1 MKLKKLILSIA
12 TISVTLMLLSISGFT
27 GEISENGCM
36 DVMVGKDATVDG
48 SVITSHTVDG
58 WYDSTLCI
66 RVVPGQTFPTGA
78 MADVSYGLVREEL
91 ALPYVIGSIPQVKKT
106 YTYFHDAYS
115 HANEHQLMIGETTIG
130 QKEVLSTF
138 PPPTGKAIMT
148 IEQLAAFALQR
159 TDNAKDAILEMGR
172 LAEKWGFLPS
182 CADMGECLTVTDPLE
197 GWVFEIF
204 SVGVAW
210 DPTTGKP
217 GAVWAAQRVPDDEIV
232 CVPNISR
239 IRELDPSRPDQM
251 ASANYM
257 QEAIDLG
264 IDVYD
269 TSGNF
274 IWQESYTPALG
285 GWSLSSEWV
294 RIRLHLV
301 YSWAAPSM
309 EWDPYKETQTY
320 PFSIKPEK
328 KVSVQDVIDLQ
339 RSTLTGT
346 VFDMEADPGWLVPG
360 PGGTSVKSPFAT
372 PFPGGDLRKLLT
384 IPYHRPA
391 ARQGCS
397 FGTVTQAREKI
408 LVNGVLEQAPDW
420 IGGVMWFYF
429 DNPHT
434 SIHIPIYVGVQDIP
448 LSWTTFNR
456 TQFSLDTDRWA
467 FMLADDLV
475 NRRYQ
480 DAIVDLR
487 AVRDPLQ
494 TKFLNEQSTID
505 ENAFNKPNEVQAKK
519 YLTDYTKNCM
529 KQATDAYWDLNW
541 ELIAKYTN
549 NTGLTP

>member
-1 MKLKKLILSIA
+1 MKLKRLLIVIYVALM
-12 TISVTLMLLSISGFT
+12 ISAIFSVGVYAR
-27 GEISENGCM
+27 CM
-36 DVMVGKDATVDG
+36 DVMVGKSATVDG

-58 WYDSTLCI
+58 WYDSDLNI
-66 RVVPGQTFPTGA
+66 RVVPGQEFPDGA
-78 MADVSYGLVREEL
+78 MADVYWGMVREEVNQ
-91 ALPYVIGSIPQVKKT
+91 PKKIGEIPQVKQT

-115 HANEHQLMIGETTIG
+115 HGNEYQVLIGETTIG
-130 QKEVLSTF
+130 AKEELLTF
-138 PPPTGKAIMT
+138 LGENAIMT
-148 IEQLAAFALQR
+148 IEQLSAFALQR
-159 TDNAKDAILEMGR
+159 TKTARDAIKTMGE
-172 LAEKWGFLPS
+172 LAEKYGFLGS
-182 CADMGECLTVTDPLE
+182 CIEQGECLTVTDPNE

-204 SVGVAW
+204 PVGIGW
-210 DPTTGKP
+210 DPDSGKP
-217 GAVWAAQRVPDDEIV
+217 GAVWAAQRVPDGEIV

-239 IRELDPSRPDQM
+239 IREIDLSQPDYFM
-251 ASANYM
+251 ASENYM
-257 QEAIDLG
+257 QEAIDR
-264 IDVYD
+264 DWYNPD
-269 TSGNF
+269 SGEPF
-274 IWQESYTPALG
+274 IWQEAYTPLLG

-328 KVSVQDVIDLQ
+328 KVSVQDVINLQ

-346 VFDMEADPGWLVPG
+346 VFDMEANPAWLVPG
-360 PGGTSVKSPFAT
+360 PEGKVVKSPFAT
-372 PFPGGDLRKLLT
+372 PFPGGDLRKLLN

-397 FGTVTQAREKI
+397 FGVVTQARDW
-408 LVNGVLEQAPDW
+408 LPDP
-420 IGGVMWFYF
+420 IGGILWFYF

-434 SIHIPIYVGVQDIP
+434 SIHVPIYVGVQEIP
-448 LSWTTFNR
+448 DSWTTFNR
-456 TQFSLDTDRWA
+456 TEFSLEADRWA

-480 DAIVDLR
+480 DAMQDLK

-494 TKFLNEQSTID
+494 AEFFANQETIEKKALELYNED
-505 ENAFNKPNEVQAKK
+505 PMKAKE
-519 YLTDYTKNCM
+519 YLTAYTQEAMEK
-529 KQATDAYWDLNW
+529 ATKAYWDLNW

>member
-1 MKLKKLILSIA
+1 MRLKKLILSIA
-12 TISVTLMLLSISGFT
+12 TISVTLILLSISGFT
-27 GEISENGCM
+27 GGLGENGCM

-58 WYDSTLCI
+58 WYDSTLNI
-66 RVVPGQTFPTGA
+66 RVIPGQKFPKGA
-78 MADVSYGLVREEL
+78 MVDVYWGLVREEMDQ
-91 ALPYVIGSIPQVKKT
+91 PKKIGEIPQVEQT

-115 HANEHQLMIGETTIG
+115 HANEHQVLIGETTIG
-130 QKEVLSTF
+130 QKEELKTF
-138 PPPTGKAIMT
+138 LDENAIMT
-148 IEQLAAFALQR
+148 IEQLSAFALQR
-159 TDNAKDAILEMGR
+159 AETARDAIKVMGE
-172 LAEKWGFLPS
+172 LGEKYGFLGS
-182 CADMGECLTVTDPLE
+182 CNFEGECLTVTDPNE

-204 SVGVAW
+204 SVGVGW
-210 DPTTGKP
+210 DPASGKP
-217 GAVWAAQRVPDDEIV
+217 GAIWAAQRVPDDEIV

-239 IRELDPSRPDQM
+239 IREIDLSQPGYFM
-251 ASANYM
+251 ASENYM
-257 QEAIDLG
+257 QEAIDRG
-264 IDVYD
+264 WYD
-269 TSGNF
+269 PASGEPF
-274 IWQESYTPALG
+274 IWQEAYTPAVG

-328 KVSVQDVIDLQ
+328 KVSVQDVINLQ

-346 VFDMEADPGWLVPG
+346 VFDMEANPAWLVPG
-360 PGGTSVKSPFAT
+360 PEGTVVKSPFAT
-372 PFPGGDLRKLLT
+372 PFPGGDLRKLLN

-397 FGTVTQAREKI
+397 FGVVTQARNW
-408 LVNGVLEQAPDW
+408 LPDP
-420 IGGVMWFYF
+420 IGGIIWFYF
-429 DNPHT
+429 DNPNT
-434 SIHIPIYVGVQDIP
+434 SIHVPIYVGVQEIP
-448 LSWTTFNR
+448 SSWTTFNR
-456 TQFSLDTDRWA
+456 TQFSLEADRWA

-480 DAIVDLR
+480 DAIQDLK

-494 TKFLNEQSTID
+494 AEFFANQEAVEKKALELYNED
-505 ENAFNKPNEVQAKK
+505 PMKAKQ
-519 YLTDYTKNCM
+519 YLTEYTHEAMAK
-529 KQATDAYWDLNW
+529 ATKAYWDLNW

>member
-1 MKLKKLILSIA
+1 MRVKRTLSVLGIALILVAILGLA
-12 TISVTLMLLSISGFT
+12 VYA
-27 GEISENGCM
+27 CM

-58 WYDSTLCI
+58 WYDSDLCI
-66 RVVPGQTFPTGA
+66 RVIPGQKFPKGA
-78 MADVSYGLVREEL
+78 MVDVYWGLVREEVDQ
-91 ALPYVIGSIPQVKKT
+91 PKKIGEIPQVEET

-115 HANEHQLMIGETTIG
+115 HGNEHQVMIGETTIG
-130 QKEVLSTF
+130 QKEELSTF
-138 PPPTGKAIMT
+138 LGEKAIMT
-148 IEQLAAFALQR
+148 IEQLEAFALQR
-159 TDNAKDAILEMGR
+159 TKTARDAIKLMGE
-172 LAEKWGFLPS
+172 LGEKYGFLPS
-182 CADMGECLTVTDPLE
+182 CADQGECLTVTDPKE

-204 SVGVAW
+204 SVGIGW
-210 DPTTGKP
+210 DPASGKP

-239 IRELDPSRPDQM
+239 IREIDLSKPDYFM
-251 ASANYM
+251 ASKNYM
-257 QEAIDLG
+257 QEAIDRG
-264 IDVYD
+264 WYD
-269 TSGNF
+269 PGSGKPF
-274 IWQESYTPALG
+274 IWQEAYTPALG

-294 RIRLHLV
+294 RIRLYLV
-301 YSWAAPSM
+301 YSFAAPSL

-328 KVSVQDVIDLQ
+328 KVSVMDVIELQ

-346 VFDMEADPGWLVPG
+346 VFDMEADAAWLVPG
-360 PGGTSVKSPFAT
+360 PEGQCVKSPFAT
-372 PFPGGDLRKLLT
+372 PFPGGDLRKLLN

-397 FGTVTQAREKI
+397 FGVVTQARDW
-408 LVNGVLEQAPDW
+408 LPDP

-429 DNPHT
+429 DNPNT
-434 SIHIPIYVGVQDIP
+434 SIHVPIYAGVQEIP

-456 TQFSLDTDRWA
+456 TQFSLESDRWA

-480 DAIVDLR
+480 DAIVDLK

-494 TKFLNEQSTID
+494 AEFLANQEAVEKKALDLYNED
-505 ENAFNKPNEVQAKK
+505 PMKAKQ
-519 YLTDYTKNCM
+519 YLTTYTHEAMAK
-529 KQATDAYWDLNW
+529 ATKAFWDLNW

>member
-12 TISVTLMLLSISGFT
+12 TISVTLMLLAISGFT
-27 GEISENGCM
+27 GEISDNGCM
-36 DVMVGKDATVDG
+36 DVMVGKGATVDG

-66 RVVPGQTFPTGA
+66 RVIPGETFPEGA

-91 ALPYVIGSIPQVKKT
+91 DPPYKIGEIPQVSET

-115 HANEHQLMIGETTIG
+115 HVNEKQVMIGETTIG
-130 QKEVLSTF
+130 QKDVLKTF

-159 TDNAKDAILEMGR
+159 TDTARDAIEEMGR
-172 LAEKWGFLPS
+172 LGEQYGFLPS
-182 CADMGECLTVTDPLE
+182 CADMGECLTVTDPDE

-210 DPTTGKP
+210 DPANFDENNSDTF

-239 IRELDPSRPDQM
+239 IRV
-251 ASANYM
+251 
-257 QEAIDLG
+257 IDLG
-264 IDVYD
+264 EPDYFMASDNYEQCAIDHDIAVYD

-301 YSWAAPSM
+301 YSWAAPSL
-309 EWDPYKETQTY
+309 EWDPYKETQAY
-320 PFSIKPEK
+320 PFSIEPEQQ
-328 KVSVQDVIDLQ
+328 VSVMDVIELQ

-346 VFDMEADPGWLVPG
+346 VFDMEANPAWLVPG
-360 PGGTSVKSPFAT
+360 PEDTVVKSPFAT
-372 PFPGGDLRKLLT
+372 PFPGRDLRKLLN

-391 ARQGCS
+391 ARHGCS
-397 FGTVTQAREKI
+397 FGVVTQARDW
-408 LVNGVLEQAPDW
+408 LPDP

-429 DNPHT
+429 DNPNT
-434 SIHIPIYVGVQDIP
+434 SIHVPIYVGVQEIP
-448 LSWTTFNR
+448 DSWTIFNR
-456 TQFSLDTDRWA
+456 TQFSLDADRWA

-480 DAIVDLR
+480 DAIEDLK

-494 TKFLNEQSTID
+494 AEFFANQEAVEKKALELYNED
-505 ENAFNKPNEVQAKK
+505 PMKAKQ
-519 YLTDYTKNCM
+519 YLTEYTHEAMAK
-529 KQATDAYWDLNW
+529 ATKAYWDLNW

>member
-1 MKLKKLILSIA
+1 MKLKKLILNIA

-27 GEISENGCM
+27 GGLGENGCM

-58 WYDSTLCI
+58 WYDSTLNI
-66 RVVPGQTFPTGA
+66 RVIPGQKFPKGA
-78 MADVSYGLVREEL
+78 MADVHWGLVREEL
-91 ALPYVIGSIPQVKKT
+91 DLPVKIGEIPQVEQT

-115 HANEHQLMIGETTIG
+115 HANEHQVLIGETTIG
-130 QKEVLSTF
+130 QKEELKTF
-138 PPPTGKAIMT
+138 LGENAIMT

-159 TDNAKDAILEMGR
+159 TETARDAVKVMGE
-172 LAEKWGFLPS
+172 LGEKYGFLGS
-182 CADMGECLTVTDPLE
+182 CNFEGECLTVTDPNE

-204 SVGVAW
+204 GVGVGW
-210 DPTTGKP
+210 DPASGKP
-217 GAVWAAQRVPDDEIV
+217 GAIWASQRVPDDEIL

-239 IRELDPSRPDQM
+239 IREIDLSQPDYFM
-251 ASANYM
+251 ASENYM
-257 QEAIDLG
+257 QEAIDRG
-264 IDVYD
+264 WYD
-269 TSGNF
+269 PASGEPF
-274 IWQESYTPALG
+274 IWQEAYTPALG

-328 KVSVQDVIDLQ
+328 KVSVQDVINLQ

-346 VFDMEADPGWLVPG
+346 VFDMEANPAWLVPG
-360 PGGTSVKSPFAT
+360 PEDIVVKSPFAT
-372 PFPGGDLRKLLT
+372 PFPGRDLRKLLN

-397 FGTVTQAREKI
+397 FGVVTQARNW
-408 LVNGVLEQAPDW
+408 LPDA
-420 IGGVMWFYF
+420 IGGIIWFYF
-429 DNPHT
+429 DNPNT
-434 SIHIPIYVGVQDIP
+434 SIHVPIYVGVQEIP
-448 LSWTTFNR
+448 SSWTTFNR
-456 TQFSLDTDRWA
+456 TQFSLETDRWA

-480 DAIVDLR
+480 DAIQDLK

-494 TKFLNEQSTID
+494 AEFFANQEAVEKKALELYNED
-505 ENAFNKPNEVQAKK
+505 PMKAKQ
-519 YLTDYTKNCM
+519 YLTEYTHEAMAK
-529 KQATDAYWDLNW
+529 ATKAYWDLNW

>member
-1 MKLKKLILSIA
+1 MRLKKLILGIGI
-12 TISVTLMLLSISGFT
+12 ISVALMLLAIFGFT
-27 GEISENGCM
+27 DEISENGCM
-36 DVMVGKDATVDG
+36 DVMVGKGATVDG

-66 RVVPGQTFPTGA
+66 RVIPGKKFSKGD
-78 MADVSYGLVREEL
+78 MADVYYGLVREEL
-91 ALPYVIGSIPQVKKT
+91 DPPYVIGQIPQVSET
-106 YTYFHDAYS
+106 YTYFHDAYC

-130 QKEVLSTF
+130 QKEELSTF
-138 PPPTGKAIMT
+138 VGEEAIMT
-148 IEQLAAFALQR
+148 IEQLTAFALQR
-159 TDNAKDAILEMGR
+159 TDNAIDAIQEMGR
-172 LAEKWGFLPS
+172 LAEQYGFLPS
-182 CADMGECLTVTDPLE
+182 CAGAGECLTVTDPE
-197 GWVFEIF
+197 EAWVFEVF
-204 SVGVAW
+204 SVGVGW
-210 DPTTGKP
+210 SPESGKP
-217 GAVWAAQRVPDDEIV
+217 GAVWAAQRVPDDEMV

-239 IRELDPSRPDQM
+239 IREIDIDDIDYFM
-251 ASANYM
+251 ASTNYM
-257 QEAIDLG
+257 QEAIDRG
-264 IDVYD
+264 WYD
-269 TSGNF
+269 PASGEPF
-274 IWQESYTPALG
+274 IWQEAYTPLLG

-328 KVSVQDVIDLQ
+328 KVSVQDVINLQ

-346 VFDMEADPGWLVPG
+346 VFDMEANPAWLVPG
-360 PGGTSVKSPFAT
+360 PEGKVVKSPFAT
-372 PFPGGDLRKLLT
+372 PFPGGDLRKLLN

-391 ARQGCS
+391 ARHGCS
-397 FGTVTQAREKI
+397 FGVVTQARSK
-408 LVNGVLEQAPDW
+408 LPGHTGPVPDY

-434 SIHIPIYVGVQDIP
+434 SVHIPIYVGVQDIP

-456 TQFSLDTDRWA
+456 TQFSLESDRWA

-480 DAIVDLR
+480 DAIQDLK

-494 TKFLNEQSTID
+494 NKFLNEQSAID
-505 ENAFNKPNEVQAKK
+505 ANALAKNPAQAKK
-519 YLTDYTKNCM
+519 YLTQYTQDCM
-529 KQATDAYWDLNW
+529 KQATDAYWKLNW

>member
-1 MKLKKLILSIA
+1 MRLKKLILGIA
-12 TISVTLMLLSISGFT
+12 TISITLMLLSISGFT

-58 WYDSTLCI
+58 WYDSDLCI
-66 RVVPGQTFPTGA
+66 RVIPGQTFPPGA
-78 MADVSYGLVREEL
+78 MADVYWGLVREEVDQ
-91 ALPYVIGSIPQVKKT
+91 PKKIGEIPQVSET

-115 HANEHQLMIGETTIG
+115 HANEKQVMIGETTIG
-130 QKEVLSTF
+130 QKEELSTF
-138 PPPTGKAIMT
+138 VGENAIMT
-148 IEQLAAFALQR
+148 IEQLEAFALQR
-159 TDNAKDAILEMGR
+159 TDNARDAIKEMGR
-172 LAEKWGFLPS
+172 LAEQYGFLPS
-182 CADMGECLTVTDPLE
+182 CADEGECLTVTDPEE

-210 DPTTGKP
+210 EPASGKP

-239 IRELDPSRPDQM
+239 IREIDIDDTDFFM
-251 ASANYM
+251 ASENYM
-257 QEAIDLG
+257 QEAIDRG
-264 IDVYD
+264 WYD
-269 TSGNF
+269 PASGEPF
-274 IWQESYTPALG
+274 IWQEAYTPLLG

-320 PFSIKPEK
+320 PFSIKPEQE
-328 KVSVQDVIDLQ
+328 VSVKDVIDLQ

-346 VFDMEADPGWLVPG
+346 VFDMEANPAWLVPG
-360 PGGTSVKSPFAT
+360 PEGTVVKSPFAT
-372 PFPGGDLRKLLT
+372 PFPGGDLRKLLN

-397 FGTVTQAREKI
+397 FGVVTQARDW
-408 LVNGVLEQAPDW
+408 LPDP

-434 SIHIPIYVGVQDIP
+434 SIHVPIYVGVQEIP
-448 LSWTTFNR
+448 SSWTTFNR
-456 TQFSLDTDRWA
+456 TKFSLDTDRWA

-480 DAIVDLR
+480 DAIEDLR

-494 TKFLNEQSTID
+494 EEFLNEQSIVD
-505 ENAFNKPNEVQAKK
+505 QEALEKYNQNPNQAKR
-519 YLTDYTKNCM
+519 YLTDYTESCM
-529 KQATDAYWDLNW
+529 AKATKAYWDLNW

>member
-1 MKLKKLILSIA
+1 MKLKRLILSIA
-12 TISVTLMLLSISGFT
+12 TIFVTLTLLAISGFA
-27 GEISENGCM
+27 GEINENGCM
-36 DVMVGKDATVDG
+36 DVMVGKGATVDG

-58 WYDSTLCI
+58 WYDSTKCI
-66 RVVPGQTFPTGA
+66 VVVPGQTFPKGA

-91 ALPYVIGSIPQVKKT
+91 ALPNVIGQIPQVEQT

-115 HANEHQLMIGETTIG
+115 HGNEHQVLIGETTIG
-130 QKEVLSTF
+130 QKEELKTF
-138 PPPTGKAIMT
+138 PPPAGKAIMT

-159 TDNAKDAILEMGR
+159 TDTARDAIKVMGE
-172 LAEKWGFLPS
+172 LGEEYGFLGS
-182 CADMGECLTVTDPLE
+182 CADMGECLTVTDPNE

-210 DPTTGKP
+210 DPASGKP
-217 GAVWAAQRVPDDEIV
+217 GAIWAAQRVPDDEIV

-239 IRELDPSRPDQM
+239 IREIDLNQPDYFM
-251 ASANYM
+251 ASENYM
-257 QEAIDLG
+257 QEAIDR
-264 IDVYD
+264 DWYD
-269 TSGNF
+269 PASGEPF
-274 IWQESYTPALG
+274 IWQEAYTPALG

-320 PFSIKPEK
+320 PFSIKPEQ
-328 KVSVQDVIDLQ
+328 KVSVMDVIELQ
-339 RSTLTGT
+339 RSTLSGT
-346 VFDMEADPGWLVPG
+346 VFDMEANPAWLVPG
-360 PGGTSVKSPFAT
+360 PEDTVVKSPFAT
-372 PFPGGDLRKLLT
+372 PFPGRDLRKLLN

-397 FGTVTQAREKI
+397 FGVVTQARDW
-408 LVNGVLEQAPDW
+408 LPDP

-429 DNPHT
+429 DNPNT
-434 SIHIPIYVGVQDIP
+434 SIHVPIYVGVQEIP
-448 LSWTTFNR
+448 SSWTIFNR
-456 TQFSLDTDRWA
+456 TQFSLDADRWA

-480 DAIVDLR
+480 DAIQDLK

-494 TKFLNEQSTID
+494 AEFFAMQPAVEMAALELYKKDPAL
-505 ENAFNKPNEVQAKK
+505 AVK
-519 YLTDYTKNCM
+519 YLTEYTHEAMAK
-529 KQATDAYWDLNW
+529 ATKTYWDLNA

>member
-1 MKLKKLILSIA
+1 MRFKKLILGIGI
-12 TISVTLMLLSISGFT
+12 ISVALMLLAIFGFT
-27 GEISENGCM
+27 GEIGENGCM

-66 RVVPGQTFPTGA
+66 RVIPGQTFPPGD
-78 MADVSYGLVREEL
+78 MVDVYYGLVREEL
-91 ALPYVIGSIPQVKKT
+91 DPPYVIGQIPQVEET

-115 HANEHQLMIGETTIG
+115 HVNEKQVMIGETTIG
-130 QKEVLSTF
+130 QKEVLETY
-138 PPPTGKAIMT
+138 PTEKAIMT

-159 TDNAKDAILEMGR
+159 TDTARDAIKVMGE
-172 LAEKWGFLPS
+172 LGEEYGFLGS
-182 CADMGECLTVTDPLE
+182 CAAMGECLTVTDPDE

-210 DPTTGKP
+210 DPTKFDSTKP
-217 GAVWAAQRVPDDEIV
+217 DTFGAVWAAQRVPDDEIV

-239 IRELDPSRPDQM
+239 IRV
-251 ASANYM
+251 
-257 QEAIDLG
+257 IDLG
-264 IDVYD
+264 DPDYFMASDNYESCAINFGIAVYD

-328 KVSVQDVIDLQ
+328 KVSVKDVIELQ

-346 VFDMEADPGWLVPG
+346 VFDMEANAAWLVPG
-360 PGGTSVKSPFAT
+360 PEGTIVKSPFAT
-372 PFPGGDLRKLLT
+372 PFPGGDLRKLLN

-397 FGTVTQAREKI
+397 FGVVTQARDW
-408 LVNGVLEQAPDW
+408 LPDP

-429 DNPHT
+429 DNPNT
-434 SIHIPIYVGVQDIP
+434 SIHVPIYVGVQEIP
-448 LSWTTFNR
+448 DSWTIFNR
-456 TQFSLDTDRWA
+456 TQFSLDADRWA

-480 DAIVDLR
+480 DAIEDLK

-494 TKFLNEQSTID
+494 DEFLNEQSIID
-505 ENAFNKPNEVQAKK
+505 QEALDIYNNQNPKQALK
-519 YLTDYTKNCM
+519 YLTEYTAECM
-529 KQATDAYWDLNW
+529 AKATDAYWDLNW

>member
-12 TISVTLMLLSISGFT
+12 IISVTLMLLSISGFT
-27 GEISENGCM
+27 DDISENGCM

-58 WYDSTLCI
+58 WYDSTLNI
-66 RVVPGQTFPTGA
+66 RVIPGQKFPKGA
-78 MADVSYGLVREEL
+78 MADVHWGLVREEL
-91 ALPYVIGSIPQVKKT
+91 DLPVKIGEIPQVEQT

-115 HANEHQLMIGETTIG
+115 HANEHQVLIGETTIG
-130 QKEVLSTF
+130 QKEELKTF
-138 PPPTGKAIMT
+138 LGENAIMT

-159 TDNAKDAILEMGR
+159 AETARDAVKVMGE
-172 LAEKWGFLPS
+172 LGEKYGFLGS
-182 CADMGECLTVTDPLE
+182 CNFEGECLTVTDPNE

-204 SVGVAW
+204 SVGVGW
-210 DPTTGKP
+210 DPASGKP
-217 GAVWAAQRVPDDEIV
+217 GAIWASQRVPDDEIL

-239 IRELDPSRPDQM
+239 IREIDLSQPDYFM
-251 ASANYM
+251 ASENYM
-257 QEAIDLG
+257 QEAIDRG
-264 IDVYD
+264 WYD
-269 TSGNF
+269 PASGEPF
-274 IWQESYTPALG
+274 IWQEAYTPALG

-328 KVSVQDVIDLQ
+328 KVSVQDVINLQ

-346 VFDMEADPGWLVPG
+346 VFDMEANPAWLVPG
-360 PGGTSVKSPFAT
+360 PEDTVVKSPFAT
-372 PFPGGDLRKLLT
+372 PFPGRDLRKLLNIT
-384 IPYHRPA
+384 YHRPA

-397 FGTVTQAREKI
+397 FGVVTQARNW
-408 LVNGVLEQAPDW
+408 LPDA
-420 IGGVMWFYF
+420 IGGIVWFYF
-429 DNPHT
+429 DNPNT
-434 SIHIPIYVGVQDIP
+434 SIHVPIYVGVQEIP
-448 LSWTTFNR
+448 SSWTTFNR
-456 TQFSLDTDRWA
+456 TEFSLETDRWA

-480 DAIVDLR
+480 DAIQDLK

-494 TKFLNEQSTID
+494 AEFFANQEAVEKKALELYNED
-505 ENAFNKPNEVQAKK
+505 PMKAKQ
-519 YLTDYTKNCM
+519 YLTEYTHEAMAK
-529 KQATDAYWDLNW
+529 ATKAYWDLNW

>member
-1 MKLKKLILSIA
+1 MKLKKLILSIT
-12 TISVTLMLLSISGFT
+12 TISVALILLSISGFT
-27 GEISENGCM
+27 GGLGENGCM

-58 WYDSTLCI
+58 WYDSTLNI
-66 RVVPGQTFPTGA
+66 RVIPGQKFPKGA
-78 MADVSYGLVREEL
+78 MVDVYWGLIREEIDQ
-91 ALPYVIGSIPQVKKT
+91 PKKIGEIPQVEQT

-115 HANEHQLMIGETTIG
+115 HANEYQVLIGETTIG
-130 QKEVLSTF
+130 QKEELKTF
-138 PPPTGKAIMT
+138 LDENAIMT

-159 TDNAKDAILEMGR
+159 AKTARDAIKVMGE
-172 LAEKWGFLPS
+172 LGEKYGFLGS
-182 CADMGECLTVTDPLE
+182 CNFEGECLTVTDPNE

-210 DPTTGKP
+210 DPASGKP
-217 GAVWAAQRVPDDEIV
+217 GAIWAAQRVPDDEIV

-239 IRELDPSRPDQM
+239 IREIDLSQPDYFM
-251 ASANYM
+251 ASENYM
-257 QEAIDLG
+257 QEAIDRG
-264 IDVYD
+264 WYD
-269 TSGNF
+269 PASGEPF
-274 IWQESYTPALG
+274 IWQEAYTPALG
-285 GWSLSSEWV
+285 GWALSSEWV

-328 KVSVQDVIDLQ
+328 KVSVQDVINLQ

-346 VFDMEADPGWLVPG
+346 VFDMEANPAWLVPG
-360 PGGTSVKSPFAT
+360 PEGTVVKSPFAT
-372 PFPGGDLRKLLT
+372 PFPGGDLRKLLN

-397 FGTVTQAREKI
+397 FGVVTQARNW
-408 LVNGVLEQAPDW
+408 LPDS
-420 IGGVMWFYF
+420 IGGIIWFYF
-429 DNPHT
+429 DNPNT
-434 SIHIPIYVGVQDIP
+434 SIHVPIYVGVQEIP
-448 LSWTTFNR
+448 DSWTIFNR
-456 TQFSLDTDRWA
+456 TKFSLEADRWA

-480 DAIVDLR
+480 DAIQDLK

-494 TKFLNEQSTID
+494 AEFFANQEAVEKKALELYKED
-505 ENAFNKPNEVQAKK
+505 PMKAKQ
-519 YLTDYTKNCM
+519 YLTEYTHEAMAK
-529 KQATDAYWDLNW
+529 ATKAYWDLNW

>member
-12 TISVTLMLLSISGFT
+12 TISVTLLLLSISGFT
-27 GEISENGCM
+27 GGLGENGCM

-58 WYDSTLCI
+58 WYDSTKCI
-66 RVVPGQTFPTGA
+66 VVVPGQTFPEGA
-78 MADVSYGLVREEL
+78 MVDVFYGLVREEL
-91 ALPYVIGSIPQVKKT
+91 DPPYKLGEIPQVSET

-115 HANEHQLMIGETTIG
+115 HGNEHQVLIGETTIG
-130 QKEVLSTF
+130 QKEVLKTF
-138 PPPTGKAIMT
+138 PTEKAIMT

-159 TDNAKDAILEMGR
+159 TDTARDAIKEMGR
-172 LAEKWGFLPS
+172 LGEQYGFLGS
-182 CADMGECLTVTDPLE
+182 CADMGECLTVTDPDE

-210 DPTTGKP
+210 DPANFDENNPDTF

-239 IRELDPSRPDQM
+239 IRV
-251 ASANYM
+251 
-257 QEAIDLG
+257 IDLG
-264 IDVYD
+264 EPDYFMASDNYEQCAIDQDIAVYD

-328 KVSVQDVIDLQ
+328 KVSVMDVIELQ

-346 VFDMEADPGWLVPG
+346 VFDMEANPAWLVPG
-360 PGGTSVKSPFAT
+360 PEDTVVKSPFAT
-372 PFPGGDLRKLLT
+372 PFPGGDLRKLLN

-397 FGTVTQAREKI
+397 FGVVTQARNW
-408 LVNGVLEQAPDW
+408 LPDA
-420 IGGVMWFYF
+420 IGGIIWFYF
-429 DNPHT
+429 DNPNT
-434 SIHIPIYVGVQDIP
+434 SIHVPIYVGVQEIP
-448 LSWTTFNR
+448 DSWTIFNR
-456 TQFSLDTDRWA
+456 TQFSLEADRWA

-480 DAIVDLR
+480 DAIQDLK

-494 TKFLNEQSTID
+494 AEFFANQEAVEKKALELYNED
-505 ENAFNKPNEVQAKK
+505 PMKAKQ
-519 YLTDYTKNCM
+519 YLTEYTHEAMAK
-529 KQATDAYWDLNW
+529 ATKAYWDLNW